1 MGPTLLQ
8 EDPMTTPSLIRRGT
22 ALLAL
27 VIAAG
32 SFGPMDTAAA
42 QTGLTIYNDGRVLVR
57 RTVPV
62 SLASGTSNHRLSLGL
77 LEPGS
82 LFALDSGVTVI
93 GGAYDVSVDEANT
106 MRRAVGST
114 LRFLTGRTSNGI
126 ADTASA
132 VVLGVNP
139 ERFKLPDGRVTFQ
152 RPGTPL
158 YPAEL
163 VLADPTIALAIRA
176 AQARPTLRLGYFTEG
191 ASWGAD
197 YVVVLGRGSARI
209 SGQAA
214 IPSASLRVQDAEIQ
228 LLAGSVGRGNV
239 LGKTAGA
246 PQVMER
252 LMAADAAQGPASE
265 QQVGEAHLYTVPGR
279 LTLEPGVTST
289 VALFEPA
296 SAAWERSYVLRGQI
310 PWYGPL
316 QEFGTDQNRV
326 PIEVWYTLKR
336 QPKTAFGDLPLPGG
350 EYRLYEPDDAGRLQL
365 IGESSAGHTAP
376 GRDVRL
382 PAGSA
387 FDLTATR
394 VQTSYTTRRDST
406 RTIATADYKVTVVN
420 AKDSIVT
427 VEVLEERG
435 GEWSVLSSSLPAEK
449 LSSTSTRFRVR
460 VPAHGEATLTYRVR
474 VVW

>member
-1 MGPTLLQ
+1 
-8 EDPMTTPSLIRRGT
+8 MTTPFLIRRGT
-22 ALLAL
+22 AFLAL
-27 VIAAG
+27 VTAAG
-32 SFGPMDTAAA
+32 SFGPVDPAAA

-57 RTVPV
+57 RTLPV
-62 SLASGTSNHRLSLGL
+62 ALGSGTSNHRLSLGL
-77 LEPGS
+77 LDPRS
-82 LFALDSGVTVI
+82 LFALDSGVTVV
-93 GGAYDVSVDEANT
+93 GGAYDASVDEANT

-114 LRFLTGRTSNGI
+114 LRFLTFRAATGV
-126 ADTASA
+126 ADTTTA
-132 VVLGVNP
+132 VVLGVDP

-163 VLADPTIALAIRA
+163 VLADPTISLAIRA
-176 AQARPTLRLGYFTEG
+176 AQARPTLRLGYFTGG

-197 YVVVLGRGSARI
+197 YAVVLGRGSARI
-209 SGQAA
+209 GGQAT

-228 LLAGSVGRGNV
+228 LLAGSVGRGSDLN
-239 LGKTAGA
+239 KSAGRVA
-246 PQVMER
+246 ERVMA
-252 LMAADAAQGPASE
+252 MTVAQGPASE

-279 LTLEPGVTST
+279 LSLEPGVTST

-296 SAAWERSYVLRGQI
+296 SAPWERSYVVRGQV

-316 QEFGTDQNRV
+316 QQFGTDQNQV
-326 PIEVWYTLKR
+326 PVEVWYTLKR

-350 EYRLYEPDDAGRLQL
+350 DYRLYEPDDAGRLQL
-365 IGESSAGHTAP
+365 IGESSAGHMAP

-394 VQTSYTTRRDST
+394 IQTTYTTRRDSL

-420 AKDSIVT
+420 AKDTTVT
-427 VEVLEERG
+427 VDVLEERG

>member
-1 MGPTLLQ
+1 
-8 EDPMTTPSLIRRGT
+8 MTTPSLIRRGT

-27 VIAAG
+27 VTAAG
-32 SFGPMDTAAA
+32 SFGPVDSAAA

-57 RTVPV
+57 RTLPV
-62 SLASGTSNHRLSLGL
+62 ALASGTSNHRLSLGPL
-77 LEPGS
+77 DPRS
-82 LFALDSGVTVI
+82 VFALDSGVTVV
-93 GGAYDVSVDEANT
+93 GGAYDASVDEANT

-114 LRFLTGRTSNGI
+114 LGFLTVRAANGI
-126 ADTASA
+126 FDTTTA
-132 VVLGVNP
+132 VVLGVDP

-152 RPGTPL
+152 RAGTPL

-163 VLADPTIALAIRA
+163 VLADATISLAIRA
-176 AQARPTLRLGYFTEG
+176 AQARPTLRLGYFTGG

-197 YVVVLGRGSARI
+197 YAVVLGRGSARI

-228 LLAGSVGRGNV
+228 LLAGSVGRGNARDKAEGMGRV
-239 LGKTAGA
+239 A
-246 PQVMER
+246 ER
-252 LMAADAAQGPASE
+252 SIIAMAVAQGPASE
-265 QQVGEAHLYTVPGR
+265 QEVGEAHLYTVPGR
-279 LTLEPGVTST
+279 LSLEPGVTST

-296 SAAWERSYVLRGQI
+296 TAPWERSYVVRGQI

-316 QEFGTDQNRV
+316 QQFGTDQNQV
-326 PIEVWYTLKR
+326 PVEVWYTLKR

-382 PAGSA
+382 AAGSA

-394 VQTSYTTRRDST
+394 VQTTYSTRRDSL
-406 RTIATADYKVTVVN
+406 RTIATADYKVTVAN
-420 AKDSIVT
+420 AKDSTVT

-449 LSSTSTRFRVR
+449 LSSTSTRFRLR
-460 VPAHGEATLTYRVR
+460 IPAHGEATLTYRVR